1 MALKMD
7 TTLPNLT
14 VVVPG
19 AYIRIEQANC
29 SRLGSVVECVAR
41 AYESDPGL
49 PPMKPAFRDFFF
61 NAPYD
66 LTKGDPFA
74 QGYAGAKTL
83 PEFAGAID
91 C

>member
-7 TTLPNLT
+7 TTLPSLT
-14 VVVPG
+14 LSVKG

-29 SRLGSVVECVAR
+29 SRLGNVVECVAR
-41 AYESDPGL
+41 AYESDPGM
-49 PPMKPAFRDFFF
+49 PPTKQAFRDFCFS
-61 NAPYD
+61 ATYD

-74 QGYAGAKTL
+74 QGYLGAKTL
-83 PEFAGAID
+83 PEFAGALD